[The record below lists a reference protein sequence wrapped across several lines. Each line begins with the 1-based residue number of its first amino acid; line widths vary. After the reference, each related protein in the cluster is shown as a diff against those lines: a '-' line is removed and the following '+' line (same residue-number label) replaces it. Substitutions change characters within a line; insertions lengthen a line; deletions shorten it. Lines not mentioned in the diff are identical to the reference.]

1 MQAEGPKLADK
12 WMTPVEPPAS
22 VPESPTRHKAQSPE
36 EGALQLALN
45 RCAHGMVSCIYMCVC
60 MFYTWFLKRCFELP
74 TFAQEMDAVHAWD
87 VVHMNGLYALLPC
100 VN

>member
-1 MQAEGPKLADK
+1 MYID
-12 WMTPVEPPAS
+12 V
-22 VPESPTRHKAQSPE
+22 
-36 EGALQLALN
+36 
-45 RCAHGMVSCIYMCVC
+45 CVC
-60 MFYTWFLKRCFELP
+60 MFYVVLETLLP

>member
-1 MQAEGPKLADK
+1 ME
-12 WMTPVEPPAS
+12 WSHVY
-22 VPESPTRHKAQSPE
+22 
-36 EGALQLALN
+36 
-45 RCAHGMVSCIYMCVC
+45 ICVC